1 MNIQRSGANGL
12 ALRHAIVVVAM
23 AVMLILSAG
32 VSLANNEFTP
42 TTADKISG
50 MKNGDRGMLKGYVNP
65 LSENLYTFRDDTGS
79 INVLMTEVQ
88 WNAAKATSED
98 LVELYG
104 KTFKENGEMVFKVRR
119 ANKAE

>member
-23 AVMLILSAG
+23 AVMLVLSAG
-32 VSLANNEFTP
+32 VSLANNDFPLYTS
-42 TTADKISG
+42 DQISG
-50 MKNGDRGMLKGYVNP
+50 MKHGERVLLRGYITP
-65 LSENLYTFRDDTGS
+65 LTENRYTFRDDAGT
-79 INVLMTEVQ
+79 ITVLMTEAQ

-98 LVELYG
+98 LVDLYG
-104 KTFKENGEMVFKVRR
+104 KTTKESDGMMFRVRR

>member
-1 MNIQRSGANGL
+1 MNTQRSRAGGL

-23 AVMLILSAG
+23 AVMLVLSAG
-32 VSLANNEFTP
+32 VSLANNDFVL
-42 TTADKISG
+42 TTSDKISG
-50 MKNGDRGMLKGYVNP
+50 MKNGDRAMLKGYVSP
-65 LSENLYTFRDDTGS
+65 LSENLYTFRDDAGS
-79 INVLMTEVQ
+79 LNVHMTEIQ

-104 KTFKENGEMVFKVRR
+104 KTFKDNGEMIFKVRR